1 MQEEMKCAGQYGD
14 FAGMWVRDRFDGR
27 NKGSLGELSGAARRL
42 IVLLPAL
49 ALTGAC
55 APEREAGAHTWQLET
70 LVREG
75 VPARLEEGERGPALV
90 LEGSASAG
98 LLLEGVDAGIPW
110 EQARYLVLDVYH
122 EDPHSDIL
130 WLEFF
135 RRDRPES
142 PRISAKL
149 GILPELETQV
159 VFPLEYLD
167 GQRFFMERFPRQLK
181 GTVPGR
187 RMTAGEIGQVRVRV
201 EPVTEQ
207 LQARVKIRSV
217 RLTRELPP
225 AKRGGP
231 TVVDEIGQW
240 KVRDWPGKMADT
252 AAMVAQLKDLAASAQ
267 GAEFPSGWSRYGG
280 WKGKRFQATGYF
292 RTEYDGRRWWL
303 VDPEGYAFLSIGV
316 DVVTPVSSGPVTEME
331 DLFDWLPPED
341 GDYAAAWRES
351 RGRREVSFLT
361 ANWIRAFGPDW
372 RRSWARL
379 TRDLLVAWGFNTV
392 GNWSDLEFARSSRL
406 PYVIPLRDFP
416 TTDTLLYRDF
426 PDVFSPEYEA
436 AAGEFARQLE
446 EYRDDPYL
454 IGYFLDNEPVW
465 AFGDN
470 IIAAEMLA
478 TAQPSASRERLVEWL
493 REKYA
498 GDIAALRQAWS
509 YELESFEA
517 LGSNAF
523 PRLLEEASSQ
533 AEADLREFSGI
544 LVDRYL
550 ELPSRALRDV
560 DPNHLNL
567 GIRYAWISSELCYRA
582 GNFFDVFSINS
593 YTWRPDPEVVAEI
606 TRRTGKPVL
615 IGEFHHGA
623 IDRGLP
629 STGIKGVA
637 SQEERGVAYRYY
649 VEQGFALPEV
659 VAIHY
664 FQWNDQPILGRFD
677 GENYNIGLVDVAN
690 QPYRELVEAARET
703 NHAIYEVAAGK
714 REPSRREARPL
725 ADIYF

>member
-1 MQEEMKCAGQYGD
+1 MGQEGRVLMRAEGEGGVRLKAG
-14 FAGMWVRDRFDGR
+14 FL
-27 NKGSLGELSGAARRL
+27 GSL
-42 IVLLPAL
+42 AL
-49 ALTGAC
+49 ALLLFGGC
-55 APEREAGAHTWQLET
+55 APAAEEGSYTWRLAELVAEGTPATLEPAEKGSTLVLAGSRESGVWLGGVEAG
-70 LVREG
+70 
-75 VPARLEEGERGPALV
+75 VPWERAEYLV
-90 LEGSASAG
+90 LE
-98 LLLEGVDAGIPW
+98 
-110 EQARYLVLDVYH
+110 VYH
-122 EDPHSDIL
+122 SDPHSDIL
-130 WLEFF
+130 WIDFY
-135 RRDRPES
+135 RRDQLERS
-142 PRISAKL
+142 QISAKI
-149 GILPELETQV
+149 GILPELKTQV
-159 VFPLEYLD
+159 VFPLAYLD

-187 RMTAGEIGQVRVRV
+187 RMTADEIGQVRLRV
-201 EPVTEQ
+201 EPATGD
-207 LQARVKIRSV
+207 LQARLRIRSL

-231 TVVDEIGQW
+231 PVVDEIGQW
-240 KVRDWPGKMADT
+240 KARDWPGKIGD
-252 AAMVAQLKDLAASAQ
+252 AATMVGRLKELVSSSR
-267 GAEFPSGWSRYGG
+267 GARFPKEWSRYGG
-280 WKGKRFQATGYF
+280 WKGKRFRASGYF
-292 RTEYDGRRWWL
+292 RTEHDGRRWWL
-303 VDPEGYAFLSIGV
+303 VDPDGYAFLSLGV
-316 DVVTPVSSGPVTEME
+316 DVVTPYSSGPVTEME
-331 DLFDWLPPED
+331 DLFDWLPPAD
-341 GDYAAAWRES
+341 GAYAAAWGES
-351 RGRREVSFLT
+351 RGRREVSFMT
-361 ANWIRAFGPDW
+361 ANWIRAFGAGW
-372 RRSWARL
+372 RERWAEV

-416 TTDTLLYRDF
+416 TTQTLLYRDF
-426 PDVFSPEYEA
+426 PDVFSAEYEA
-436 AAGEFARQLE
+436 AAAEFAQQLE
-446 EYRDDPYL
+446 AYRDDPYL

-478 TAQPSASRERLVEWL
+478 TGRRSASRERLVAWL

-498 GDIAALRQAWS
+498 GDLQALRQAWG
-509 YELESFEA
+509 YELESFEILA
-517 LGSNAF
+517 HDAF
-523 PRLLEEASSQ
+523 PRLLEKASPQ

-550 ELPSRALRDV
+550 ELPARALRAV

-582 GNFFDVFSINS
+582 GGFFDVFSINS
-593 YTWRPDPEVVAEI
+593 YTWRPDPETVAEI

-615 IGEFHHGA
+615 IGEFHHGS

-637 SQEERGVAYRYY
+637 SQEDRGVAYRYY

-690 QPYRELVEAARET
+690 QPYREIVEAVRAT
-703 NHAIYEVAAGK
+703 NRSIYDVAAGE
-714 REPSRREARPL
+714 RRPSQQQARPL